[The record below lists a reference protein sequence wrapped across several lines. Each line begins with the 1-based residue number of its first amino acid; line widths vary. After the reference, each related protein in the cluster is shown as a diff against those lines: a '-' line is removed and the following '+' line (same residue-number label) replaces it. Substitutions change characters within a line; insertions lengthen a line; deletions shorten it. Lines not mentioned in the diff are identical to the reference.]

1 MEKTDRARNF
11 DNALSAGAAISSDLY
26 YSLMADYPYFLPAT
40 ILRMQDDTLTTEQR
54 DKLRSSAATT
64 ICNRTDLYYLVG
76 EGGNELRKFN
86 KESKPATK
94 STMDTITHFLDTFGN
109 NDSNEVRALE
119 QRIFNPTPDYSQV
132 LAQEEEKSGAQAP
145 EGEQS
150 EQDRLIDKF
159 IAESQQPGSRFTP
172 TEAPAETPT
181 ETPVKAEPKKEKAP
195 APKAP
200 KPAAASE
207 ADPSSLSE
215 SLAKIYIRQHKF
227 EKALEII
234 QSLSLN
240 YSEKSIYFADQMRFL
255 RKLIENE
262 KYKQN
267 KQ

>member
-40 ILRMQDDTLTTEQR
+40 ILRMQDDTLTADQR
-54 DKLRSSAATT
+54 NKLRSSAATT
-64 ICNRTDLYYLVG
+64 ICNRADLYYLVG
-76 EGGNELRKFN
+76 KGGNELRKFN
-86 KESKPATK
+86 KTTTPKTK

-109 NDSNEVRALE
+109 NDANELRALE
-119 QRIFNPTPDYSQV
+119 QRIFNPTPDYSQL
-132 LAQEEEKSGAQAP
+132 LAQEEEKSGTPAP

-150 EQDRLIDKF
+150 EQDKLIDKF
-159 IAESQQPGSRFTP
+159 ISESQQPGSRFTP
-172 TEAPAETPT
+172 TDTPEQT
-181 ETPVKAEPKKEKAP
+181 STAEPKKEKP
-195 APKAP
+195 SAPKAQ
-200 KPAAASE
+200 KSTAVSE
-207 ADPSSLSE
+207 SDPSSLSE